1 MASSFAGF
9 STTTEIPRR
18 ILAFWREKSRH
29 AILASVIRRGI
40 AAMREDIN
48 MFIISRRQ
56 PTGRDIEK
64 GLTLRGDGAV
74 ESVSLD
80 EHRFTS
86 RLSVSLE
93 DVDGL
98 NR

>member
-1 MASSFAGF
+1 MASSFAGS
-9 STTTEIPRR
+9 STTTEIPRC

-40 AAMREDIN
+40 AAMREDKN
-48 MFIISRRQ
+48 MFFTFRRQ
-56 PTGRDIEK
+56 PNERDIEK
-64 GLTLRGDGAV
+64 GLTLRSDGAV

>member
-1 MASSFAGF
+1 MTSSFAGS
-9 STTTEIPRR
+9 STTTEIPRC
-18 ILAFWREKSRH
+18 ILAFWREKS
-29 AILASVIRRGI
+29 ILASVIRRGI
-40 AAMREDIN
+40 TAMREDIN